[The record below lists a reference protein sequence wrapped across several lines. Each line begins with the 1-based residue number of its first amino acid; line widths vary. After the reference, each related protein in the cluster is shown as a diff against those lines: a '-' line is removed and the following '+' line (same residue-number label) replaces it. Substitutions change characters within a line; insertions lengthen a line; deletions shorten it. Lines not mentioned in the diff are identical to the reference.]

1 MSRRLVLVMVAAA
14 ALAVVAPAVAA
25 ADASYSVSG
34 EADIGGSDPKVAA
47 LDLAFAAATREA
59 LSDLVAPADLKAHK
73 ADLDREVVGHARKW
87 VVSYKVTN
95 DATDGDTRKLDVT
108 VKVDVDKVTARLA
121 ELGVAV
127 VDAAPDQAEPEP
139 TPAAGKGKKAAILLA
154 VTTRRG
160 TSATYGAAAE
170 RDVPGLAPL
179 SAAVRAAGWQLI
191 SAPASGPKVDKDDT
205 FLDDDKARALAQS
218 AGADLAVI
226 VAIDAP
232 AAAAVRG
239 STDAAAIARAR
250 VRIIDG
256 SGAAVGDGTALAGT
270 HGAAGSDD
278 GLVEAAISAA
288 AADAFADAHPSTTP
302 TTGTGGTP
310 SGAVP
315 PVSDAGDDV
324 LIRITARDRKDAPA
338 WSLVRAIRDK
348 IATTK
353 GAVVAIRR
361 LGAREVVLGVKGGD
375 RGADKLARDIRDLE
389 HKIEDSSF
397 SAKADGNVVEV
408 KVSGGS

>member
-1 MSRRLVLVMVAAA
+1 MSRLIVLGMVAV
-14 ALAVVAPAVAA
+14 LAVAAPAVAV
-25 ADASYSVSG
+25 ADASYTVSG
-34 EADIGGSDPKVAA
+34 EADVGGTDPKVAA
-47 LDLAFAAATREA
+47 LDVAFAAATREA
-59 LSDLVAPADLKAHK
+59 LADLVAPADLKAHK
-73 ADLDREVVGHARKW
+73 ADLDREVVGRARKW
-87 VVSYKVTN
+87 VVSYKVTG

-108 VKVDVDKVTARLA
+108 VKVDVDKLTARLA

-127 VDAAPDQAEPEP
+127 VDTAPDPSEPEP
-139 TPAAGKGKKAAILLA
+139 TPAAGKGKHAAILLA
-154 VTTRRG
+154 VTTPRG
-160 TSATYGAAAE
+160 TTATYGAAAE

-191 SAPASGPKVDKDDT
+191 SAPASGPKVDKDAA

-232 AAAAVRG
+232 AAAAIRG
-239 STDAAAIARAR
+239 STDDAAIARAR

-256 SGAAVGDGTALAGT
+256 SGAAIGDGTALAGT
-270 HGAAGSDD
+270 HGAAASDA
-278 GLVEAAISAA
+278 GLVDAAISAA
-288 AADAFADAHPSTTP
+288 ATDAFADAHPPSGA
-302 TTGTGGTP
+302 GTGGTAGGT
-310 SGAVP
+310 SGTIP
-315 PVSDAGDDV
+315 PVSAAGDDV

-348 IATTK
+348 VATTK

-361 LGAREVVLGVKGGD
+361 LGAREVVLGVRGGD

-389 HKIEDSSF
+389 HKLEDSSF

-408 KVSGGS
+408 KVSGGA